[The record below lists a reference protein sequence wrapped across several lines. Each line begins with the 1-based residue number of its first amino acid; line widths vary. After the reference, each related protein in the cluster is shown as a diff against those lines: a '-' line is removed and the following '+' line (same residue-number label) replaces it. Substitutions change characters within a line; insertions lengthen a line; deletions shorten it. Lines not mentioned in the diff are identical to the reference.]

1 MGGMEDVL
9 ASPPPA
15 LIPLSQIVPYVT
27 VPVWLKGKT
36 QSIWR
41 QPTLNC
47 YQGIIHSSRA
57 SLNPAA
63 LRSLTHTV
71 YLQRYASPAVIH
83 TPIQCAVAIV
93 NNAVAIKIFCCVQLQ
108 QLWLSPPSLLLP
120 FCLFLLV
127 CLCADYMWAIKTQQG
142 LVSSLLWPSP

>member
-1 MGGMEDVL
+1 M
-9 ASPPPA
+9 SWPPPPPRSNPSLSDRTVRHCA
-15 LIPLSQIVPYVT
+15 GLI
-27 VPVWLKGKT
+27 KG
-36 QSIWR
+36 SIWR
-41 QPTLNC
+41 QLTLNC

-120 FCLFLLV
+120 FCLFL
-127 CLCADYMWAIKTQQG
+127 
-142 LVSSLLWPSP
+142 

>member
-9 ASPPPA
+9 ASPPPRSNPSLSDRTVRHCA
-15 LIPLSQIVPYVT
+15 GLIKGQNT
-27 VPVWLKGKT
+27 VHLEAADFVF
-36 QSIWR
+36 
-41 QPTLNC
+41 LNC

-120 FCLFLLV
+120 FCLFL
-127 CLCADYMWAIKTQQG
+127 
-142 LVSSLLWPSP
+142 